1 MQTYPSPPILVF
13 ALAFVQAA
21 PALLAASA
29 GITAVVAISRE
40 VAANRVA
47 PRPSCFS
54 ELRTIILLKK

>member
-1 MQTYPSPPILVF
+1 LVF

-47 PRPSCFS
+47 PRPSSFS
-54 ELRTIILLKK
+54 ELRTIILLKSK

>member
-1 MQTYPSPPILVF
+1 
-13 ALAFVQAA
+13 VQAA

-47 PRPSCFS
+47 PLPNCLS
-54 ELRTIILLKK
+54 ELRTIILLKS